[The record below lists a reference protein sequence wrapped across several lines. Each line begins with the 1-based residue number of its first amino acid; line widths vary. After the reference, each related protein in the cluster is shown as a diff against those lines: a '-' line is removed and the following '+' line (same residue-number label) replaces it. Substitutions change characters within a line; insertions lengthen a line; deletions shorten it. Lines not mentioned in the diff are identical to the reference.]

1 MWNAYFIL
9 RAWNVKCLFFILT
22 VHGIWNVL
30 SACVHEMWNVN
41 FYPGCA
47 WNVKYLFL
55 FSLCVKHKLWNVYF
69 YPVYAW
75 TKKCLFLLLLLIALY
90 IFIGQVRASEVC
102 LPSAWLG
109 PAATWLPIH
118 PRLSLPDLN
127 LWPPTFDHDLKGRHS
142 QGCGKW
148 KGRGEGREREGG
160 SVENGSQQLKNGHYL
175 NCFSTE
181 EILVILSYCL
191 GFFPFLFP
199 PWSYTAVWD
208 HRVNLVSTLRR
219 LWCLNR
225 LRDMVGRGNGR
236 DVSAVGSKQNQAR
249 MVCCDGWRPV
259 SDVCPSGWCLTEKGK
274 AGLIVVQCQCCGAAK
289 VVNQHKS

>member
-1 MWNAYFIL
+1 MKCEIFIFIL
-9 RAWNVKCLFFILT
+9 CVCETNCEMSIFILS
-22 VHGIWNVL
+22 VR
-30 SACVHEMWNVN
+30 E
-41 FYPGCA
+41 PR
-47 WNVKYLFL
+47 
-55 FSLCVKHKLWNVYF
+55 NVYF
-69 YPVYAW
+69 CCCCW
-75 TKKCLFLLLLLIALY
+75 SLLY

-160 SVENGSQQLKNGHYL
+160 SAENGSQQLKNGHYL

-199 PWSYTAVWD
+199 PWSYMAGWD
-208 HRVNLVSTLRR
+208 RRVNLVSTLQR

-225 LRDMVGRGNGR
+225 LRDKARRGNGR
-236 DVSAVGSKQNQAR
+236 GVSAIGSKQNQAR
-249 MVCCDGWRPV
+249 MVCYDGWRPV
-259 SDVCPSGWCLTEKGK
+259 SDVCLSSWCVTGKGT
-274 AGLIVVQCQCCGAAK
+274 AGIKKRCAMPVLWSSECCESTQILVGFRRSLRWRCGGRHVKTDCAIWDWD
-289 VVNQHKS
+289 